1 MAGQTGKIGSGRL
14 DLDRT
19 VQIRLDL
26 DLISSVAF
34 GLDGSDPKGVRGG
47 GAARRRPSSAA
58 ALRGSSEASGREWAE
73 WPRRWQGESWAA
85 RAVRGKESLGCLRL
99 GRPGGESGLG
109 PVAEFWAGL
118 V

>member
-1 MAGQTGKIGSGRL
+1 MQNFGPNCNYFSIQMDCGLNSRKGKGSLTKVPGRTGKIGSGRL

-47 GAARRRPSSAA
+47 GAARRRPRSAA
-58 ALRGSSEASGREWAE
+58 VLD
-73 WPRRWQGESWAA
+73 RRWPKSAI
-85 RAVRGKESLGCLRL
+85 RAGI
-99 GRPGGESGLG
+99 
-109 PVAEFWAGL
+109 
-118 V
+118 